1 MRSLVPAVA
10 SLAFL
15 VLISAPE
22 SQASTGKPDPKAD
35 NSKTQ
40 VVELHQGQM
49 SKPTKTNP
57 PPDLSPSDA
66 TAEEKASTPPEAAEP
81 GTLLLV
87 VSAGA
92 LSLLRRR
99 RTE

>member
-1 MRSLVPAVA
+1 MRSLTLAVA

-15 VLISAPE
+15 VLSSAPE
-22 SQASTGKPDPKAD
+22 AKASTGKPDPRTD

-49 SKPTKTNP
+49 SKPTKQSP
-57 PPDLSPSDA
+57 PPDLSPSEV
-66 TAEEKASTPPEAAEP
+66 TVEEKTSTPPEAAEP